1 MSSIL
6 FLCLL
11 KRTITYLFLK
21 KIFIYF
27 NWRLITLQCCGGFCH
42 TSTWT
47 SHGCTCGPPS
57 WTPSLLPPH
66 PLGCPRAPALSALLH
81 GSNLHWSSSFAYGFN
96 AILSNHPTLAFSL
109 IIQKSVL
116 YICVSFAVLHLGSSL
131 PSFYVPFI
139 YALIYCIGVSLR
151 EPFLNDSTDVH
162 DLLLSFYVAW
172 LLSFYALASDIRK
185 FQIIPQLTLLT
196 LNASEMFSLLTL
208 LGEAKTFTRSAC
220 ARASSLCSQSGQ
232 TCSVLDIFSPTEE
245 DRSPKHFRLCA
256 AAVLTFGLCVL
267 QGCEAWR
274 CESFLKSPE
283 RKRRMTRSF

>member
-1 MSSIL
+1 MVFAIHWRESAMGVMCAPIL
-6 FLCLL
+6 SPPPTSLPTLWVVPEHELWVPCFMD
-11 KRTITYLFLK
+11 RTCTGHLVLHMVSMLFPQ
-21 KIFIYF
+21 II
-27 NWRLITLQCCGGFCH
+27 
-42 TSTWT
+42 
-47 SHGCTCGPPS
+47 PPS
-57 WTPSLLPPH
+57 PSP
-66 PLGCPRAPALSALLH
+66 
-81 GSNLHWSSSFAYGFN
+81 SSSKNLFFT
-96 AILSNHPTLAFSL
+96 SVSL
-109 IIQKSVL
+109 
-116 YICVSFAVLHLGSSL
+116 FAVLHLGSSL

-151 EPFLNDSTDVH
+151 EPFLNDSTAVH
-162 DLLLSFYVAW
+162 DLLL
-172 LLSFYALASDIRK
+172 LFYALASDIRK
-185 FQIIPQLTLLT
+185 FQIIPQFTFLT